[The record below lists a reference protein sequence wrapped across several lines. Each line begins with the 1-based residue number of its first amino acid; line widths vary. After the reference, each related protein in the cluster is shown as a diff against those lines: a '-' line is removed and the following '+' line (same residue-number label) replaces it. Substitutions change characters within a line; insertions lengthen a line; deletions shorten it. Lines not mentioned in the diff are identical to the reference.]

1 MNAPVT
7 NTVTAV
13 ESARDFSFIKPAKR
27 RLTEY
32 EAVTIR
38 QQWETGGFD
47 KGGHFLTP
55 ADGRA
60 PWREESTALR
70 HPDWFAFRDPA
81 QLWQRPYVRMQAEQE
96 RAIERL
102 TEDSVE
108 AGAFADINRAW
119 LDDFIAGHYRV
130 WSFFENGLF
139 RAFAPA
145 QREALSD
152 CLGNALCF
160 QAFDQMRHAQ
170 AIVSHLVAA
179 EMAVPGLSD
188 AGAKQ
193 TWLDEPAYQPLR
205 RLVEQLV
212 ATSDWCEIP
221 VATNLVI
228 LPLLSEVTIGGL
240 IRRQGPLHG
249 DSISPYIA
257 LTADRDR
264 RRNADWT
271 QALVRMVIDD
281 KLPAAAANR
290 GEIEGWLKRW
300 QPRALDAVAALQAIA
315 DRVPAGAVDL
325 KPLLASARAQQNR
338 LLTAAGL
345 DASLLAEFEA

>member
-13 ESARDFSFIKPAKR
+13 ESARDFSFIKPATR

-47 KGGHFLTP
+47 KGGHLLTP

-102 TEDSVE
+102 TGRQRVE
-108 AGAFADINRAW
+108 ARRLCRQQPRVAGRLHRPGITARGRSSRTACSAHSRRRNAKRCPIAWAMRCASRPSIKCAMRKPSSATWWRPRWRCRAC
-119 LDDFIAGHYRV
+119 RTP
-130 WSFFENGLF
+130 
-139 RAFAPA
+139 APS
-145 QREALSD
+145 RR
-152 CLGNALCF
+152 GWT
-160 QAFDQMRHAQ
+160 R
-170 AIVSHLVAA
+170 
-179 EMAVPGLSD
+179 
-188 AGAKQ
+188 
-193 TWLDEPAYQPLR
+193 PAYQPLR

-221 VATNLVI
+221 IATNLVI
-228 LPLLSEVTIGGL
+228 LPLLSEVAIGGL
-240 IRRQGPLHG
+240 VRRQGPLHQG
-249 DSISPYIA
+249 QHLA
-257 LTADRDR
+257 L
-264 RRNADWT
+264 
-271 QALVRMVIDD
+271 
-281 KLPAAAANR
+281 
-290 GEIEGWLKRW
+290 
-300 QPRALDAVAALQAIA
+300 
-315 DRVPAGAVDL
+315 
-325 KPLLASARAQQNR
+325 
-338 LLTAAGL
+338 
-345 DASLLAEFEA
+345 